1 MNRPYKQYSAW
12 PSGFIES
19 FKKAADAN
27 LEAFKLRQQFD
38 ALTEQQKSE
47 LLSGLLASTDR
58 TMNAAPDYALQ
69 AKIGFMS
76 EVASSINRLQFDNGK
91 SAKCVIFDDPKQRE
105 EAEIIKLSKL
115 LDKDTL
121 FRFAYV
127 PFVIAELVWDYA
139 DTIIDLAIMMRLK
152 ATKKLCRAIR
162 ELRRDYDRVRAPFID
177 DAHRNSETEN
187 MYMFEDGVNDIFK
200 TLLVNIRC
208 DLKGEY
214 PELAPDYLDLLTA
227 VYQCDILLHS
237 LFRYVRM
244 QTEKIEK
251 IVGHRIG
258 RILPDEMYRLDALVI
273 AFVGDKPVS
282 ERFISIK
289 ETYIKTLATQMALIE
304 LNEI

>member
-1 MNRPYKQYSAW
+1 MNQDDVR
-12 PSGFIES
+12 
-19 FKKAADAN
+19 KKIAAMS
-27 LEAFKLRQQFD
+27 
-38 ALTEQQKSE
+38 EQQKSAMADMLFADAE
-47 LLSGLLASTDR
+47 KIA
-58 TMNAAPDYALQ
+58 NAAPRMLAESLYRETRMLNTNYTPESGFDLVREIERRKALAAQ
-69 AKIGFMS
+69 
-76 EVASSINRLQFDNGK
+76 
-91 SAKCVIFDDPKQRE
+91 QRE
-105 EAEIIKLSKL
+105 ERETLKLSKI
-115 LDKDTL
+115 LDQDTL

-139 DTIIDLAIMMRLK
+139 DTIIDLSITMRLK

-208 DLKGEY
+208 DLKSEY
-214 PELAPDYLDLLTA
+214 PELAPDYIDLLTA

-258 RILPDEMYRLDALVI
+258 RILPDETYRLDALVI

>member
-1 MNRPYKQYSAW
+1 MNQNDIRKR
-12 PSGFIES
+12 I
-19 FKKAADAN
+19 AAM
-27 LEAFKLRQQFD
+27 
-38 ALTEQQKSE
+38 TEQQK
-47 LLSGLLASTDR
+47 AAFTDMVFAD
-58 TMNAAPDYALQ
+58 TEKIVNAAPRMLAESLLYKRSTLNMSNTPGTAPDWARELKRRIAV
-69 AKIGFMS
+69 AK
-76 EVASSINRLQFDNGK
+76 Q
-91 SAKCVIFDDPKQRE
+91 QRE
-105 EAEIIKLSKL
+105 ERETLKLSKM

-139 DTIIDLAIMMRLK
+139 DTIIDIAIIMRLGE
-152 ATKKLCRAIR
+152 TKKLCRAIR

-177 DAHRNSETEN
+177 DAHRDSETEN

-208 DLKGEY
+208 DLNGEY
-214 PELAPDYLDLLTA
+214 PELAQDYLDLLTA

-258 RILPDEMYRLDALVI
+258 RILPDEMYQLDALVI

-282 ERFISIK
+282 ERFISVK

>member
-1 MNRPYKQYSAW
+1 MNQNDIRK
-12 PSGFIES
+12 II
-19 FKKAADAN
+19 AAM
-27 LEAFKLRQQFD
+27 
-38 ALTEQQKSE
+38 TEQQK
-47 LLSGLLASTDR
+47 AAFTDMIFAD
-58 TMNAAPDYALQ
+58 TEKIANAAPRMLAESLLYKRPTLNMSNTLGTDPDWARELKRRIAV
-69 AKIGFMS
+69 AK
-76 EVASSINRLQFDNGK
+76 Q
-91 SAKCVIFDDPKQRE
+91 QRE
-105 EAEIIKLSKL
+105 ERETLKLSKI

-139 DTIIDLAIMMRLK
+139 DTIIGLAIIMRLGE
-152 ATKKLCRAIR
+152 TKKLCRAIR
-162 ELRRDYDRVRAPFID
+162 ELRRDYDRLHARFVD
-177 DAHRNSETEN
+177 SAHRDSETEN
-187 MYMFEDGVNDIFK
+187 MYVFENEVNDIFK

-208 DLKGEY
+208 NLKGEY

-237 LFRYVRM
+237 LFHYVRM

-282 ERFISIK
+282 ERFISTK

-304 LNEI
+304 FNEI